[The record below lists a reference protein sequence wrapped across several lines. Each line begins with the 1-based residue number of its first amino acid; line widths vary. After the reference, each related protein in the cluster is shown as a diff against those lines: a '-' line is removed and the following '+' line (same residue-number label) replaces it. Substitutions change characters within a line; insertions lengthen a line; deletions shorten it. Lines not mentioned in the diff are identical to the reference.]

1 MHVDLDAFF
10 AAVEEKNHPE
20 YEGKPIIVGA
30 DPKQGKG
37 RGVVSTCNYVARE
50 FGVRSA
56 MPISRAWRLCPH
68 GVYLPVNYELYEQV
82 STRIMNILRS
92 YADRFEQV
100 GIDEAFLEIS
110 QKTSSFEEAERLAIE
125 IKSTIRDSEGLTC
138 SVGIGPNKL
147 VAKIASDYRKP
158 DGLTVVREDSVK
170 HFLHPLSVEK
180 IWGIG
185 KKTKERLNSMG
196 IKTIGDL
203 SSFDVTRLRKE
214 FGSVGEEFHRMA
226 QGIDDSEVLEECL
239 PKSFSREHTFQEDTS
254 DRSQIQSTLNDLC
267 TDVASEVAVN
277 GFLFRTVTIKI
288 RYEDFE
294 THTHSRTLPFAT
306 ADPESLKVTATRLLD
321 PFFIKGKKIRLLGVR
336 ASSLIKNTKQ
346 GKLDT

>member
-20 YEGKPIIVGA
+20 YVGKPIIVGA

-82 STRIMNILRS
+82 STRIMSILRK

-110 QKTSSFEEAERLAIE
+110 QKASSFEEAERIARE
-125 IKSTIRDSEGLTC
+125 IKSAIRDSEGLTC

-158 DGLTVVREDSVK
+158 DGLTVVREDSMK

-196 IKTIGDL
+196 IRTIGDL
-203 SSFDVTRLRKE
+203 SSCDVARLRKQ
-214 FGSVGEEFHRMA
+214 FGSLGEEFHRMS
-226 QGIDDSEVLEECL
+226 QGIDESDVLEESP

-254 DRSQIQSTLNDLC
+254 DKSQIQSTINDLC
-267 TDVASEVAVN
+267 TDVASQVSRN

-294 THTHSRTLPFAT
+294 THTRSRTLPFAT
-306 ADPESLKVTATRLLD
+306 SNPESLKVTAARLFD
-321 PFFIKGKKIRLLGVR
+321 PFLPENKRIRLLGVR
-336 ASSLIKNTKQ
+336 ASSLTKKTKQ
-346 GKLDT
+346 RILEI